1 MAMFSCII
9 FVAIKVIENMKKTIL
24 TNILI
29 LFINSLCIAQSKVD
43 LVITN
48 ANIIDIRTGKLT
60 NDKVV
65 IVNKGEIINVCSTAK
80 LNKYKANKTIS
91 AKGKFVMPALWDMH
105 VHFGGGDSLIQENK
119 DLMNLYIAMGVT
131 AVRDAAADI
140 SPSVLEW
147 RKAVND
153 GKLLG
158 PTIFTSGPKLEG
170 YKSIWLGDIEVGTM
184 DEVNKALDSLDKL
197 KVDFVKITDNTIKPE
212 IFMGSIKEARRRGY
226 KTSAHIPPVFTIE
239 QVSEAG
245 LSSVEHITYLL
256 RAGLKNQKELS
267 NHVANGT
274 LTSRDLSLKA
284 LNEFDVVTAQAAF
297 KVLAKNKTAV
307 TPTLSISYATAFL
320 DINDHQNDSFL
331 KYIGPGLR
339 KTYDWRVQ
347 RAAKDSKEAI
357 EIRHRTI
364 EKAAS
369 LLPLLQRSG
378 VKILA
383 GTDAGYLNSFDY
395 PGLGLHQEFE
405 LMVKNGLTPL
415 QALQASIINGPEF
428 LNKSEKY
435 GSISKGKKADILLLN
450 ENPLLNISATQNIY
464 GLVAHGEYLDAEK
477 LKSLLI
483 VR

>member
-1 MAMFSCII
+1 
-9 FVAIKVIENMKKTIL
+9 MKKYLYSTL
-24 TNILI
+24 LI
-29 LFINSLCIAQSKVD
+29 LSCQSFTFAQTNTVD
-43 LVITN
+43 LLIKD
-48 ANIIDIRTGKLT
+48 ASIIDVKSGEIVDNQVVAVKNG
-60 NDKVV
+60 V
-65 IVNKGEIINVCSTAK
+65 IVNVGSASKSAN
-80 LNKYKANKTIS
+80 YKAKKTIS
-91 AKGKFVMPALWDMH
+91 AKGKFVMPGLWDMH

-119 DLMNLYIAMGVT
+119 DLLNLYIANGIT

-140 SPSVLEW
+140 TPSVLEW

-170 YKSIWLGDIEVGTM
+170 YKSIWQGDIEVGTM
-184 DEVNKALDSLDKL
+184 AEVNKALDSLQKL

-212 IFMGSIKEARRRGY
+212 IFLGSIKEARKRGF
-226 KTSAHIPPVFTIE
+226 KTSAHIPSVFTIE
-239 QVSEAG
+239 QISEAG
-245 LSSVEHITYLL
+245 LSSIEHISYLL
-256 RAGLKNQKELS
+256 RAGLKNEKVLTEQ
-267 NHVANGT
+267 VANGT
-274 LTSRDLSLKA
+274 LPARELSLKA
-284 LNEFDVVTAQAAF
+284 LNEFDEATAEATF

-320 DINDHQNDSFL
+320 DINDHKNDDFL

-347 RAAKDSKEAI
+347 RAAKDTKEAI

-369 LLPLLQRSG
+369 LLPLLWRSG

-395 PGLGLHQEFE
+395 PGLGLHQELE

-435 GSISKGKKADILLLN
+435 GSISIGKKADILILN

-464 GLVAHGEYLDAEK
+464 ALVAHGVWMDRTK
-477 LKSLLI
+477 LNSLLT
-483 VR
+483 VK

>member
-1 MAMFSCII
+1 
-9 FVAIKVIENMKKTIL
+9 MKKISAAIFLYFITIAS
-24 TNILI
+24 
-29 LFINSLCIAQSKVD
+29 INAQQKVD
-43 LVITN
+43 LIISN
-48 ANIIDIRTGKLT
+48 AKIIDVFSGKIS
-60 NDKVV
+60 NEQWVVVDKGRILKVGQL
-65 IVNKGEIINVCSTAK
+65 KEMKA
-80 LNKYKANKTIS
+80 YKPQQTIS

-119 DLMNLYIAMGVT
+119 DLLNLYTAMGIT

-140 SPSVLEW
+140 TPSVLEW
-147 RKAVND
+147 REAVNK
-153 GKLLG
+153 GKILG

-170 YKSIWLGDIEVGTM
+170 YKSIWVGDIEVGTM
-184 DEVNKALDSLDKL
+184 EEVKKALDSLDKM

-212 IFMGSIKEARRRGY
+212 IYLGSIQEARKRGY

-245 LSSVEHITYLL
+245 LSSIEHITYLL

-267 NHVANGT
+267 EQVAQGT
-274 LTSRDLSLKA
+274 LTARDLSIKA
-284 LNEFDVVTAQAAF
+284 LNEFDEATAEKAF
-297 KVLAKNKTAV
+297 KILAKNNTAI

-320 DINDHQNDSFL
+320 DVNDHQNDEFL

-395 PGLGLHQEFE
+395 PGLGLHQELE

-415 QALQASIINGPEF
+415 QALQASIINGPAF
-428 LNKSEKY
+428 LGKSADY
-435 GSISKGKKADILLLN
+435 GSVSAGKKADILLLN
-450 ENPLLNISATQNIY
+450 ENPLQNITSTQRIY
-464 GLVAHGEYLDAEK
+464 GLVSHGTYLDSVK
-477 LKSLLI
+477 LKSLL
-483 VR
+483 VLK

>member
-1 MAMFSCII
+1 
-9 FVAIKVIENMKKTIL
+9 
-24 TNILI
+24 
-29 LFINSLCIAQSKVD
+29 
-43 LVITN
+43 
-48 ANIIDIRTGKLT
+48 
-60 NDKVV
+60 
-65 IVNKGEIINVCSTAK
+65 
-80 LNKYKANKTIS
+80 
-91 AKGKFVMPALWDMH
+91 
-105 VHFGGGDSLIQENK
+105 
-119 DLMNLYIAMGVT
+119 
-131 AVRDAAADI
+131 
-140 SPSVLEW
+140 
-147 RKAVND
+147 
-153 GKLLG
+153 
-158 PTIFTSGPKLEG
+158 
-170 YKSIWLGDIEVGTM
+170 
-184 DEVNKALDSLDKL
+184 
-197 KVDFVKITDNTIKPE
+197 
-212 IFMGSIKEARRRGY
+212 
-226 KTSAHIPPVFTIE
+226 
-239 QVSEAG
+239 
-245 LSSVEHITYLL
+245 L

-267 NHVANGT
+267 DQVAKGT
-274 LTSRDLSLKA
+274 LTARDLSLKA
-284 LNEFDVVTAQAAF
+284 LNEFDEATAEAAF

-320 DINDHQNDSFL
+320 DVNDHQNDEFL

-369 LLPLLQRSG
+369 LLPLLHRSG

-395 PGLGLHQEFE
+395 PGLGLHQELE

-435 GSISKGKKADILLLN
+435 GSISNGKKADILLLDK
-450 ENPLLNISATQNIY
+450 NPLLNISATQKIY
-464 GLVAHGEYLDAEK
+464 GLVAHGEYLDAAK

>member
-1 MAMFSCII
+1 MLYYLHTL
-9 FVAIKVIENMKKTIL
+9 FVEIASIENMKKTTLTSIL
-24 TNILI
+24 L
-29 LFINSLCIAQSKVD
+29 LFITSLCIAQSKVD
-43 LVITN
+43 LLITN

-60 NDKVV
+60 NNMV
-65 IVNKGEIINVCSTAK
+65 IIVDKGEIINVSSSTE
-80 LNKYKANKTIS
+80 LSKYNANQTIS

-119 DLMNLYIAMGVT
+119 DLMNLYIAMGIT

-212 IFMGSIKEARRRGY
+212 IYLGSIKEARKRGY

-267 NHVANGT
+267 DQVANGT
-274 LTSRDLSLKA
+274 LTARDLSLKA
-284 LNEFDVVTAQAAF
+284 INEFDEATAKEAF
-297 KVLAKNKTAV
+297 KVLAKYKTAV

-320 DINDHQNDSFL
+320 DVNDHQNDAFL

-347 RAAKDSKEAI
+347 RAAKDTKEAI

-369 LLPLLQRSG
+369 LLPLLERSG

-395 PGLGLHQEFE
+395 PGLGLHQELE

-428 LNKSEKY
+428 LNKSKKY
-435 GSISKGKKADILLLN
+435 GSVSKGKKADILLLN

-464 GLVAHGEYLDAEK
+464 GLVAHGEYLDAAK